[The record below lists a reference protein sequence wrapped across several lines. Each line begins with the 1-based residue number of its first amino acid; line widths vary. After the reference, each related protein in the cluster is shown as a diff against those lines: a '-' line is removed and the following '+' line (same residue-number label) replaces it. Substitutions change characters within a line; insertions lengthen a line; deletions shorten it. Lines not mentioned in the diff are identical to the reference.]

1 MNKQNKNLIL
11 VVDDDKKILDIVED
25 ILTKNGYKV
34 LTVKNGEEAIHLF
47 ETNPVELVLLDY
59 DLPGSAIQGIE
70 ALEQM
75 KLINSLIPVLIISGV
90 GGVPGAVKS
99 LQVGAVDYIE
109 KPLKLYELLDN
120 INRQLEIGT
129 KIQKTEKAVTDFYN
143 KYGMIGT
150 ATSML
155 EIYQKIDQVAST
167 NARVLIMGQSGV
179 GKELVAN
186 AIHSL
191 SHRANEPFI
200 KINCAAIPSELI
212 ESELFG
218 HRKGIFTGAFT
229 DKIGKFEIA
238 DKGTIFLD
246 EIGDMSLMTQAKVL
260 RAIEGGDI
268 TPLGETKEIKIDVRI
283 IAATNKDLEKEVSMG
298 TFREDLYY
306 RLNVV
311 TIEVPALDDR
321 KEDIPYLAE
330 YFLKIF
336 CEQYNKKQKHIT
348 NRAMECL
355 INQVWKGNVRE
366 FRNLMEKLVIFAAEE
381 IIDLKHLN
389 EIIGRQRMSEK
400 LELNLLLKE
409 ARDQFEKD
417 YIETKLI
424 ANGWKIG
431 VTADQLGIERT
442 NLYRKMKQLEIGKDK
457 LNSVS

>member
-1 MNKQNKNLIL
+1 MNKQKKSLIL
-11 VVDDDKKILDIVED
+11 IVDDDQKTLDIVED
-25 ILTKNGYKV
+25 ILTKNSYKV
-34 LTVKNGEEAIHLF
+34 LTAQNGEEAIQLF
-47 ETNPVELVLLDY
+47 ETNPIELVLLDY

-70 ALEQM
+70 TLEQM
-75 KLINSLIPVLIISGV
+75 TLINSLIPVLIISGV

-109 KPLKLYELLDN
+109 KPLNMYQLLAR
-120 INRQLEIGT
+120 INEQLEKGS
-129 KIQKTEKAVTDFYN
+129 KLQAKEKAKNDLYD

-150 ATSML
+150 ANGML
-155 EIYQKIDQVAST
+155 KIYEQIDQVAPT
-167 NARVLIMGQSGV
+167 NAKVLIMGESGV

-191 SHRANEPFI
+191 SHRGNEPFI

-229 DKIGKFEIA
+229 DKIGKFQIA

-268 TPLGETKEIKIDVRI
+268 TPLGETKEIKIDVRVV
-283 IAATNKDLEKEVSMG
+283 AATNKNLEKEVNLG
-298 TFREDLYY
+298 KFREDLYY

-311 TIEVPALDDR
+311 TIEVPPLDER
-321 KEDIPYLAE
+321 KDDLPYLAE
-330 YFLKIF
+330 YFLKTF
-336 CEQYNKKQKHIT
+336 CDQYNKKHKHIT

-355 INQVWKGNVRE
+355 INQDWKGNVRE
-366 FRNLMEKLVIFAAEE
+366 LRNLMEKLVIFVTEE
-381 IIDLKHLN
+381 IIDLKHLK
-389 EIIGRQRMSEK
+389 EIFGRQRMSEK
-400 LELNLLLKE
+400 LELNLPLKQ
-409 ARDQFEKD
+409 ARDQFEKE

-424 ANGWKIG
+424 ANGWQIG
-431 VTADQLGIERT
+431 VTADQLGMERT
-442 NLYRKMKQLEIGKDK
+442 NLYRKMKQLGIEQVK
-457 LNSVS
+457 LNH